1 MSRDDL
7 GETYLGSLCR
17 RGHDD
22 GTGRSVRRAK
32 DGHCVE
38 CSRLRRSNPSEY
50 RRTRKTPY
58 VGTYLGSLCKRGHD
72 HEGTGQ
78 SLRYTSGTCV
88 ECDAVLRRSKPK
100 KRSAKKK
107 PRPQEAFR
115 QLGALCKRGHDFQ
128 GTGQSLRDRAGCCVE
143 CRSYGKS
150 LRRRGSS
157 LSEDNALRSL
167 GVSLVEEVLGDVDG
181 SELPLSSEADL
192 WDRMMTD
199 WPVEDF
205 TNEQGEELWLG
216 PMCRKPAHR
225 YRTSTGSLRRC
236 DDNACAACL
245 RDERER
251 SRSAA
256 ARAKAE
262 ERKRLRERL
271 RATCEASRERLS
283 S

>member
-1 MSRDDL
+1 MRA
-7 GETYLGSLCR
+7 ETYQGSLCR

-22 GTGRSVRRAK
+22 GTGRSVRRVK

-38 CSRLRRSNPSEY
+38 CSRLRRNNPSEY
-50 RRTRKTPY
+50 RRSRKTPH
-58 VGTYLGSLCKRGHD
+58 VGAYLGSLCKRGHD

-78 SLRYTSGTCV
+78 SLRDHVGRCV
-88 ECDAVLRRSKPK
+88 ECL
-100 KRSAKKK
+100 
-107 PRPQEAFR
+107 
-115 QLGALCKRGHDFQ
+115 
-128 GTGQSLRDRAGCCVE
+128 
-143 CRSYGKS
+143 SYGRS

-167 GVSLVEEVLGDVDG
+167 GISLVEEVLGDVDG
-181 SELPLSSEADL
+181 SELPLDSEADL
-192 WDRMMTD
+192 WDRMMPD

-216 PMCRKPAHR
+216 PMCRKPTHR

-236 DDNACAACL
+236 DDNVCAACL